1 MKREDRYAAL
11 IAALEGASVDVD
23 GTRRELARWQCA
35 HGNVVSLSRE
45 SGPLF
50 VDLLA
55 ALEGSASLEVPG
67 ENGVTALRERLEG
80 ALREDLMLGRPAAPA
95 LATVEALDPDFLPPH
110 DLDEW
115 RKWYDHL
122 SFQVT
127 REDELVHQRLTW
139 LMQFQGFL
147 FTAFGFILA
156 ARSDFTPKPL
166 LLVMLGMISS
176 VGLAGAFAVQRGVR
190 SAHLVL
196 DSLKRAYLA
205 SYERFKT
212 SHVRPFGKHSE
223 HRQLVS
229 AMLPWTMMI
238 AWAFIQLA
246 LLWRLVLHHWR

>member
-1 MKREDRYAAL
+1 LEREERYASL
-11 IAALEGASVDVD
+11 IAALEGAHADVV
-23 GTRRELARWQCA
+23 GTRHELARWQCA
-35 HGNVVSLSRE
+35 HGNVAALSSVSGE
-45 SGPLF
+45 LF
-50 VDLLA
+50 VTLLA
-55 ALEGSASLEVPG
+55 ALESNSEVVVVLRARLV
-67 ENGVTALRERLEG
+67 EALQEDLALR
-80 ALREDLMLGRPAAPA
+80 RPRAPA
-95 LATVEALDPDFLPPH
+95 LAIVEALDPDFVPP
-110 DLDEW
+110 LELNEW

-122 SFQVT
+122 VFQVT

-156 ARSDFTPKPL
+156 SRSDFTPKPL
-166 LLVMLGMISS
+166 LLVLLGMISS

-205 SYERFKT
+205 SFERFKT

-229 AMLPWTMMI
+229 SMLPWTMMI
-238 AWAFIQLA
+238 AWVSIQLA
-246 LLWRLVLHHWR
+246 LLWRLLVYHWR